1 MGGFSGLA
9 ATARMAPEPEKD
21 PQRPPPNEE
30 TWISG
35 SGAQSLSSANDG
47 GLCSPLKHQKSV
59 KSPTSN
65 LSCDISTSS
74 KDNSNVCDNNDVSG
88 AAAAAED
95 LRDAAEKG
103 RSKTKIALIML
114 ALSVWLFLHVVDC
127 VLANYDS

>member
-1 MGGFSGLA
+1 
-9 ATARMAPEPEKD
+9 MAPEPEKG

-35 SGAQSLSSANDG
+35 SGAQSLSSANNGGGGG
-47 GLCSPLKHQKSV
+47 GLCFPSKHQKSV
-59 KSPTSN
+59 KTPTSN

-74 KDNSNVCDNNDVSG
+74 NDDNSNNNSDVSG

-114 ALSVWLFLHVVDC
+114 ALSVCL
-127 VLANYDS
+127 